1 MYTSSNRRSLGSVL
15 AAFIFFFSV
24 TTVSAFEGD
33 ASNGKKLFKSQCAS
47 CHKLDKKLIGP
58 ALSGVT
64 DKYSE
69 EWLLAWIRNNAEL
82 RASGDADAI
91 AIFEEYNGSVMS
103 AFPSLSDQDIF
114 DILQYT
120 IEDDKKPVPPGG
132 DLAGGTTVVVEGK
145 NYDSEITIGLG
156 ILLFLMVMLL
166 ARMKNTLRLVQGKD
180 PVSILDEAGWF
191 WGRLINNKGFVTVS
205 TVVITVAFLSQLY
218 GWMMGIG
225 MEQNYQPEQPIAF
238 SHALHA
244 GENQID
250 CNYCHS
256 SARHSKHSGIP
267 SANVCMNCH
276 MYVDGSEITD
286 NAGNLKYDGEGSPE
300 IAKIYAAIGWD
311 SENRQYIEGYE
322 QRPIKWVRIHNL
334 PDLAYFNHSQHVNAG
349 QLECQECHGP
359 VETMEEVYQYSE
371 LTMGWCINC
380 HRETEVQFNKNEY
393 YQDFHEELT
402 EKYHGEKITAE
413 KIGGLECGKC
423 HY

>member
-1 MYTSSNRRSLGSVL
+1 MYTSSNRRRFGSVL
-15 AAFIFFFSV
+15 AAVIFLFSV

-33 ASNGKKLFKSQCAS
+33 ASNGKKLFKSNCAS
-47 CHKLDKKLIGP
+47 CHKLDKKLVGP
-58 ALSGVT
+58 ALTGVT

-103 AFPSLSDQDIF
+103 AFPALSDQDIF

-120 IEDDKKPVPPGG
+120 IEGDKKPVPPGG
-132 DLAGGTTVVVEGK
+132 DLAGTTVVVEGK

-156 ILLFLMVMLL
+156 VLLFLMVMLL

-286 NAGNLKYDGEGSPE
+286 DAGNLKYDGEGSPE

-311 SENRQYIEGYE
+311 SENREYIEGYE
-322 QRPIKWVRIHNL
+322 QQPIKWVRIHNL

>member
-1 MYTSSNRRSLGSVL
+1 MYTSSTKRRLSTLL
-15 AAFIFFFSV
+15 AAFFFLFSV

-33 ASNGKKLFKSQCAS
+33 ASNGKKLFKSNCAS
-47 CHKLDKKLIGP
+47 CHKLDKKLVGP
-58 ALSGVT
+58 ALTGVT

-69 EWLLAWIRNNAEL
+69 EWLLSWIRNNAEL

-103 AFPSLSDQDIF
+103 AFPALSDQDIF

-120 IEDDKKPVPPGG
+120 IEGDKKVIPGG
-132 DLAGGTTVVVEGK
+132 GDIAGGTTVVVEGK

-218 GWMMGIG
+218 GWMMGVG

-286 NAGNLKYDGEGSPE
+286 DAGNLKYDGEGSPE

-311 SENRQYIEGYE
+311 SENREYIEDYE
-322 QRPIKWVRIHNL
+322 QQPIKWVRIHNL
-334 PDLAYFNHSQHVNAG
+334 PDLAYFNHSQHVNAA

>member
-1 MYTSSNRRSLGSVL
+1 MYTSSNRRRFGSVL
-15 AAFIFFFSV
+15 AAVIFLFSV

-33 ASNGKKLFKSQCAS
+33 ASNGKKLFKSNCAS
-47 CHKLDKKLIGP
+47 CHKLDKKLVGP
-58 ALSGVT
+58 ALTGVT

-69 EWLLAWIRNNAEL
+69 EGVLAWVRNNAGL

-103 AFPSLSDQDIF
+103 AFPALSDQDIF

-120 IEDDKKPVPPGG
+120 IEGDKKAVPVGG
-132 DLAGGTTVVVEGK
+132 DLAGTTVVVEGK

-156 ILLFLMVMLL
+156 VLLFLMVMLL

-225 MEQNYQPEQPIAF
+225 MEQHYQPEQPIAF

-286 NAGNLKYDGEGSPE
+286 DAGNLKYDGEGSPE

-311 SENRQYIEGYE
+311 SENREYIEGYE
-322 QRPIKWVRIHNL
+322 QQPIKWVRIHNL

>member
-1 MYTSSNRRSLGSVL
+1 MYTTSKFRKLSALL
-15 AAFIFFFSV
+15 AVFVFLFSAP
-24 TTVSAFEGD
+24 TLQAFEGD
-33 ASNGKKLFKSQCAS
+33 AKNGKKLFKSNCAS
-47 CHKLDKKLIGP
+47 CHKLDKKLVGP
-58 ALSGVT
+58 ALTGVT

-69 EWLLAWIRNNAEL
+69 EWLTKWIRNNAEL
-82 RASGDADAI
+82 RASGDEDAI

-103 AFPSLSDQDIF
+103 SFPTLSDQDIF

-120 IEDDKKPVPPGG
+120 IEGDVKPAGTG
-132 DLAGGTTVVVEGK
+132 DLAGGTTVVVESK
-145 NYDSEITIGLG
+145 DYSKQITLGLG
-156 ILLFLMVMLL
+156 LLLFVMVMLL
-166 ARMKNTLRLVQGKD
+166 TRMKNTLRLVQGED

-191 WGRLINNKGFVTVS
+191 WGRLINNKGFVTVATIVV
-205 TVVITVAFLSQLY
+205 TVLFLNQAY
-218 GWMMGIG
+218 WWMSGIG
-225 MEQNYQPEQPIAF
+225 VEQNYQPEQPIAF

-244 GENQID
+244 GENEID

-286 NAGNLKYDGEGSPE
+286 VSGNLKYDGEGSPE

-311 SENRQYIEGYE
+311 SENREYLENYE
-322 QRPIKWVRIHNL
+322 EQPIKWVRIHNL
-334 PDLAYFNHSQHVNAG
+334 PDLVYFNHSQHVNAG

-359 VETMEEVYQYSE
+359 VETMEEMYQYSE

-380 HRETEVQFNKNEY
+380 HRETEVQFEKNGY

-402 EKYHGEKITAE
+402 EKYHGEKITAA